1 MFQTGIE
8 DIIKPLVTC
17 LKREGKT
24 VNDLFHKYDQNKNQL
39 MSATEL
45 QGALKDML
53 KFEMNQDEV
62 KTLGEFFRSKFRRS
76 EVKKHEFT

>member
-1 MFQTGIE
+1 M
-8 DIIKPLVTC
+8 
-17 LKREGKT
+17 KREGKT